1 MSVQIKL
8 VHEVTC
14 ILHSLL
20 AALLLVCLVIELN
33 RTISLVSN
41 LEEIN
46 TSVTLHSMSRES
58 TLLSTCNSTRES
70 RLASASSCDEYRSS
84 ESNLVYRRNLTTL
97 ALAAAMFLTPFNL
110 ASIISAFLSL
120 STSALTVSLTTASFK
135 SR

>member
-8 VHEVTC
+8 IHEVTC

-70 RLASASSCDEYRSS
+70 WLASTCSCNKYRSS
-84 ESNLVYRRNLTTL
+84 KSNLVYRRNLT
-97 ALAAAMFLTPFNL
+97 ALSLSSCDVLNT
-110 ASIISAFLSL
+110 SIISAFLSL

>member
-70 RLASASSCDEYRSS
+70 WLASASSCDEYRSS
-84 ESNLVYRRNLTTL
+84 ESNLVLLDRKSTRLNSSHGRESR
-97 ALAAAMFLTPFNL
+97 MP
-110 ASIISAFLSL
+110 SSA
-120 STSALTVSLTTASFK
+120 
-135 SR
+135 